1 MRKKFVTVA
10 LLGTLIFTSTNFVG
24 CKDYDDD
31 INKLQ
36 EQVDALKSISISD
49 LASQLQSLKD
59 ANGNLSVANA
69 KMEAAIAEIKTNIE
83 ALKEADKTLTS
94 LVNGKVD
101 QATYQAAIKELNE
114 KCTDL
119 ANKVAA
125 LASLE
130 TAVNDLKANKV
141 DKSVIDELKKTIE
154 KLQSQDSEFATR
166 ISKLENTVESLNT
179 VLAGKADQT
188 TVAAL
193 STAIDELKKSVAG
206 VDTKIAAALDPIQK
220 SITKLQEDLAKKADA
235 ATVAADIEK
244 VKSEMTAVTDALKTE
259 TAANLA
265 AVKAELAGR
274 IAALETAKGQ
284 MDVQI
289 GKLETDIT
297 ALKERIT
304 KLENQPATDLNAV
317 KADIAANKTA
327 IDGALST
334 IGSIQGTITGIEDR
348 LDGLGTEVGAVKKY
362 IDDANSTLNTAIT
375 AKIATDIAAAV
386 SSLQSEYAQA
396 DAELAGRIETLEGLD
411 VFDKSDYDGL
421 KQNFSSLKETVGNEE
436 SGLIK
441 QLNDLEVTVSNLI
454 TEALAKTGPGTID
467 QAIANKIQNTL
478 ENSAVI
484 KAAIEAAISDVTG
497 KVDKI
502 DQELNSVLERIQ
514 SIVFVPQYKDANG
527 TTIVPAYTINGVNG
541 TVEMTFRIAP
551 AEKVADLVKLALA
564 KPEIFSFYQE
574 DALETRATSESSL
587 KIVAGG
593 VKAGTSAGTIVIK
606 AKVSDGL
613 VDNLYPVA
621 LKLATSKEYGTEE
634 EPNSKPV
641 NDVTTDY
648 FNLRVKG
655 ITNGTYALSP
665 SSKEIAYTDVEEK
678 PVSLFK
684 VNYTDG
690 SRPLT
695 LAECGFTQ
703 NLEVY
708 SIYCTAESRWV
719 VLASTASA
727 DVNAIKAELTAK
739 GFEVTKA
746 TVKLKSVNINNVG
759 NELKVKLVDN
769 NVFGVNTQ
777 SVPNKQFEV
786 TYTVTNNTEG
796 ATIAYGSIVK
806 KDLQAGSSNAF
817 TEKNGAFMWSGN
829 ASNAAQT
836 FIIKANKANNFTDQ
850 LIAGATAQEIL
861 DAIKNLASAKVE
873 HKVGN
878 ALATA
883 AQPTFNFDV
892 DADKITVTL
901 PANAERKTYAMSTI
915 YHTDLYGDIT
925 LTATL
930 NLSYPT
936 AADLLKHQEVRWTD
950 AKTYFLE
957 YDKPAGDAAYLI
969 NNELSIGYFYY
980 SNDVDYIY
988 ELVPTK
994 DLNGDRTIDA
1004 RDIPAGVT
1012 LVDANKGKI
1021 QFTKYVDL
1029 SEFRVKLSA
1038 KIATNVAASEE
1049 FSIKMYYPL
1058 SDQISSKDLTYKKE
1072 DILLGK
1078 KLDVA
1083 TALNLKDRFG
1093 TDVITK
1099 GAIVTYGKTV
1109 YAMVTGATPVQAG
1122 QITFPE
1128 TDRVRYIVKDGKV
1141 GTTDQTL
1148 SADEYFEISGGQF
1161 SLKKNINLT
1170 KPVTVEVEAAVDYVY
1185 GTQKSA
1191 KFTITIEPTE

>member
-154 KLQSQDSEFATR
+154 KLQSQDSDFATR
-166 ISKLENTVESLNT
+166 IGKLENTVESLNT

-265 AVKAELAGR
+265 AVKAELVGR
-274 IAALETAKGQ
+274 ITALETAKGQ

-334 IGSIQGTITGIEDR
+334 IGSIQGTITGIESR

-362 IDDANSTLNTAIT
+362 IDDANSTLSTTIT
-375 AKIATDIAAAV
+375 TKIATDIAAAV

-411 VFDKSDYDGL
+411 VFDKSDYDEL

-454 TEALAKTGPGTID
+454 TDALAKTGPGTID
-467 QAIANKIQNTL
+467 QAIANKIQATL

-593 VKAGTSAGTIVIK
+593 VKVGTSAGTIVIK
-606 AKVSDGL
+606 AKVSDAL

-665 SSKEIAYTDVEEK
+665 SAKEIAYTDVEEK

-684 VNYTDG
+684 VNYMDG

-708 SIYCTAESRWV
+708 SIYCTDKYIP
-719 VLASTASA
+719 LASTVAA
-727 DVNAIKAELTAK
+727 DVAAIKAELTAK
-739 GFEVTKA
+739 GFEATKTA
-746 TVKLKSVNINNVG
+746 VKLKSVNINNVG
-759 NELKVKLVDN
+759 NVLKVQLVDN
-769 NVFGVNTQ
+769 NVFGLSAQ
-777 SVPNKQFEV
+777 SVPNKTFDV

-796 ATIAYGSIVK
+796 ATIAYGAIAK
-806 KDLQAGSSNAF
+806 KDLQPGSSNAF
-817 TEKNGAFMWSGN
+817 TEKNGTFMWSGN
-829 ASNAAQT
+829 ASNVEQT

-861 DAIKNLASAKVE
+861 DAIKNLVPAKIE

-901 PANAERKTYAMSTI
+901 PANAERKTYTMSTI

-994 DLNGDRTIDA
+994 DLNGDRTINA
-1004 RDIPAGVT
+1004 RDIPTGVT
-1012 LVDANKGKI
+1012 LDADGNI
-1021 QFTKYVDL
+1021 EFTEYVDL
-1029 SEFRVKLSA
+1029 SEFKVKLSA
-1038 KIATNVAASEE
+1038 KIASNVAASEE

-1058 SDQISSKDLTYKKE
+1058 SEQISSKDLTYKKA
-1072 DILLGK
+1072 DILLGNT
-1078 KLDVA
+1078 LDVA

-1109 YAMVTGATPVQAG
+1109 YTMVTGTKPASETG
-1122 QITFPE
+1122 QVTFPE

-1148 SADEYFEISGGQF
+1148 SAKEYFNIAGGKF

>member
-1 MRKKFVTVA
+1 M
-10 LLGTLIFTSTNFVG
+10 
-24 CKDYDDD
+24 
-31 INKLQ
+31 
-36 EQVDALKSISISD
+36 
-49 LASQLQSLKD
+49 
-59 ANGNLSVANA
+59 
-69 KMEAAIAEIKTNIE
+69 
-83 ALKEADKTLTS
+83 
-94 LVNGKVD
+94 
-101 QATYQAAIKELNE
+101 
-114 KCTDL
+114 
-119 ANKVAA
+119 
-125 LASLE
+125 
-130 TAVNDLKANKV
+130 
-141 DKSVIDELKKTIE
+141 
-154 KLQSQDSEFATR
+154 
-166 ISKLENTVESLNT
+166 
-179 VLAGKADQT
+179 
-188 TVAAL
+188 
-193 STAIDELKKSVAG
+193 
-206 VDTKIAAALDPIQK
+206 
-220 SITKLQEDLAKKADA
+220 
-235 ATVAADIEK
+235 
-244 VKSEMTAVTDALKTE
+244 
-259 TAANLA
+259 
-265 AVKAELAGR
+265 
-274 IAALETAKGQ
+274 
-284 MDVQI
+284 
-289 GKLETDIT
+289 
-297 ALKERIT
+297 
-304 KLENQPATDLNAV
+304 
-317 KADIAANKTA
+317 
-327 IDGALST
+327 
-334 IGSIQGTITGIEDR
+334 
-348 LDGLGTEVGAVKKY
+348 
-362 IDDANSTLNTAIT
+362 
-375 AKIATDIAAAV
+375 
-386 SSLQSEYAQA
+386 
-396 DAELAGRIETLEGLD
+396 
-411 VFDKSDYDGL
+411 
-421 KQNFSSLKETVGNEE
+421 
-436 SGLIK
+436 
-441 QLNDLEVTVSNLI
+441 
-454 TEALAKTGPGTID
+454 
-467 QAIANKIQNTL
+467 
-478 ENSAVI
+478 
-484 KAAIEAAISDVTG
+484 
-497 KVDKI
+497 
-502 DQELNSVLERIQ
+502 
-514 SIVFVPQYKDANG
+514 
-527 TTIVPAYTINGVNG
+527 
-541 TVEMTFRIAP
+541 
-551 AEKVADLVKLALA
+551 
-564 KPEIFSFYQE
+564 
-574 DALETRATSESSL
+574 
-587 KIVAGG
+587 
-593 VKAGTSAGTIVIK
+593 
-606 AKVSDGL
+606 
-613 VDNLYPVA
+613 
-621 LKLATSKEYGTEE
+621 
-634 EPNSKPV
+634 
-641 NDVTTDY
+641 
-648 FNLRVKG
+648 
-655 ITNGTYALSP
+655 
-665 SSKEIAYTDVEEK
+665 
-678 PVSLFK
+678 
-684 VNYTDG
+684 
-690 SRPLT
+690 T

-746 TVKLKSVNINNVG
+746 AVKLKSVNINNVG

-796 ATIAYGSIVK
+796 ATIAYGSIAK
-806 KDLQAGSSNAF
+806 KDLQTGSSNAF
-817 TEKNGAFMWSGN
+817 TEKNGAFMWSDN

-861 DAIKNLASAKVE
+861 DAIKNLASAKIE

-1004 RDIPAGVT
+1004 KDIPTGVT
-1012 LVDANKGKI
+1012 LDADGNI
-1021 QFTKYVDL
+1021 EFTEYVDL
-1029 SEFRVKLSA
+1029 SEFKVKLSA
-1038 KIATNVAASEE
+1038 KIASNVAASEE

-1058 SDQISSKDLTYKKE
+1058 SEQISSKDLTYKKA
-1072 DILLGK
+1072 DILLGNT
-1078 KLDVA
+1078 LDVA

-1109 YAMVTGATPVQAG
+1109 YTMVTGTKPASETG
-1122 QITFPE
+1122 QVTFPE

-1148 SADEYFEISGGQF
+1148 SAKEYFNIAGGKF

>member
-24 CKDYDDD
+24 CSDYDDD
-31 INKLQ
+31 IKNLQ

-59 ANGNLSVANA
+59 ANNNLGLADA

-83 ALKEADKTLTS
+83 ALKKADEALTS

-101 QATYQAAIKELNE
+101 QATYQAAIKELND
-114 KCTDL
+114 KCSDL
-119 ANKVAA
+119 STKLAA
-125 LASLE
+125 LSALE
-130 TAVNDLKANKV
+130 TAVNDLKANKA
-141 DKSVIDELKKTIE
+141 DSATLEELKKAIE
-154 KLQSQDSEFATR
+154 KLQSQDAEFATK
-166 ISKLENTVESLNT
+166 IGKLENTIENMGT
-179 VLAGKADQT
+179 VLAGKADQA

-193 STAIDELKKSVAG
+193 SESIAELKTGVAG
-206 VDTKIAAALDPIQK
+206 IDAKISAALDPVQK
-220 SITKLQEDLAKKADA
+220 NIAKLQEDIAKKADA
-235 ATVAADIEK
+235 ATITADIEK
-244 VKSEMTAVTDALKTE
+244 VKSEMAAVTDALKTE

-265 AVKAELAGR
+265 TVKAELAGR

-317 KADIAANKTA
+317 KVDIAANKEA

-334 IGSIQGTITGIEDR
+334 IGSIQGTIIGIEDR
-348 LDGLGTEVGAVKKY
+348 LDGLGTEVGSVKKY
-362 IDDANSTLNTAIT
+362 IDDANSTLNIAIISQVT
-375 AKIATDIAAAV
+375 NDIAAAV
-386 SSLQSEYAQA
+386 SSLQSEYMQA
-396 DAELAGRIETLEGLD
+396 DADLVARIEVLEGLD
-411 VFDKSDYDGL
+411 TFDKTDYDAL
-421 KQNFSSLKETVGNEE
+421 KSSLNSLKETVGDEK
-436 SGLIK
+436 SGLVK
-441 QLNDLEVTVSNLI
+441 DLKDLELKVSNLI
-454 TEALAKTGPGTID
+454 TDALAAKGEGTID
-467 QAIANKIQNTL
+467 AAIAKQIQNTL

-527 TTIVPAYTINGVNG
+527 VTIVPAYTINGVNG

-551 AEKVADLVKLALA
+551 AEKVADLVKLALV

-593 VKAGTSAGTIVIK
+593 VKAGTNAGTIVIK
-606 AKVSDGL
+606 AKVSDAL

-655 ITNGTYALSP
+655 ITNGTYALF
-665 SSKEIAYTDVEEK
+665 SSKKEIAYTDGEEK

-684 VNYTDG
+684 VQYTDG

-719 VLASTASA
+719 VLASTAST
-727 DVNAIKAELTAK
+727 DVNAVKAELTAK
-739 GFEVTKA
+739 GFEVTKTA
-746 TVKLKSVNINNVG
+746 VKLKSVNINNVG

-769 NVFGVNTQ
+769 NVFGVNAS
-777 SVPNKQFEV
+777 SVPNKDFEV
-786 TYTVTNNTEG
+786 TYTVINNTEG
-796 ATIAYGSIVK
+796 ATIAYGAIAK
-806 KDLQAGSSNAF
+806 KDLQTGSSEAF
-817 TEKNGAFMWSGN
+817 AEKNGAFMWSGN
-829 ASNAAQT
+829 ASNAEQT

-861 DAIKNLASAKVE
+861 NAIKNLPSNRIE
-873 HKVGN
+873 HRVSD
-878 ALATA
+878 ALVTA

-930 NLSYPT
+930 KLSYPT
-936 AADLLKHQEVRWTD
+936 AIDLLKHQEVRWTD

-957 YDKPAGDAAYLI
+957 YDKPAGNAAYLI

-980 SNDVDYIY
+980 SDDVDYIY

-994 DLNGDRTIDA
+994 DLNGDHTINA
-1004 RDIPAGVT
+1004 SDIPTGVT
-1012 LVDANKGKI
+1012 VGTDGNIK
-1021 QFTKYVDL
+1021 FTEYVDL
-1029 SEFRVKLSA
+1029 EAFRVKLSA
-1038 KIATNVAASEE
+1038 KIATTVAAVEE
-1049 FSIKMYYPL
+1049 FDIKMYYPL
-1058 SDQISSKDLTYKKE
+1058 SDQISSKDLTYMKE

-1099 GAIVTYGKTV
+1099 GAIVSYGKTV
-1109 YAMVTGATPVQAG
+1109 YAMETGTTPAQIGQVT
-1122 QITFPE
+1122 FSE

-1148 SADEYFEISGGQF
+1148 SADEYFSISGGQF

-1191 KFTITIEPTE
+1191 KFIITIEPTF

>member
-1 MRKKFVTVA
+1 MDW
-10 LLGTLIFTSTNFVG
+10 LI
-24 CKDYDDD
+24 
-31 INKLQ
+31 
-36 EQVDALKSISISD
+36 
-49 LASQLQSLKD
+49 
-59 ANGNLSVANA
+59 
-69 KMEAAIAEIKTNIE
+69 
-83 ALKEADKTLTS
+83 
-94 LVNGKVD
+94 
-101 QATYQAAIKELNE
+101 
-114 KCTDL
+114 
-119 ANKVAA
+119 
-125 LASLE
+125 
-130 TAVNDLKANKV
+130 
-141 DKSVIDELKKTIE
+141 
-154 KLQSQDSEFATR
+154 
-166 ISKLENTVESLNT
+166 
-179 VLAGKADQT
+179 
-188 TVAAL
+188 
-193 STAIDELKKSVAG
+193 
-206 VDTKIAAALDPIQK
+206 
-220 SITKLQEDLAKKADA
+220 
-235 ATVAADIEK
+235 
-244 VKSEMTAVTDALKTE
+244 
-259 TAANLA
+259 
-265 AVKAELAGR
+265 
-274 IAALETAKGQ
+274 
-284 MDVQI
+284 
-289 GKLETDIT
+289 
-297 ALKERIT
+297 
-304 KLENQPATDLNAV
+304 
-317 KADIAANKTA
+317 
-327 IDGALST
+327 
-334 IGSIQGTITGIEDR
+334 
-348 LDGLGTEVGAVKKY
+348 
-362 IDDANSTLNTAIT
+362 
-375 AKIATDIAAAV
+375 
-386 SSLQSEYAQA
+386 
-396 DAELAGRIETLEGLD
+396 
-411 VFDKSDYDGL
+411 
-421 KQNFSSLKETVGNEE
+421 
-436 SGLIK
+436 
-441 QLNDLEVTVSNLI
+441 
-454 TEALAKTGPGTID
+454 
-467 QAIANKIQNTL
+467 
-478 ENSAVI
+478 
-484 KAAIEAAISDVTG
+484 
-497 KVDKI
+497 
-502 DQELNSVLERIQ
+502 
-514 SIVFVPQYKDANG
+514 
-527 TTIVPAYTINGVNG
+527 
-541 TVEMTFRIAP
+541 
-551 AEKVADLVKLALA
+551 
-564 KPEIFSFYQE
+564 IF
-574 DALETRATSESSL
+574 
-587 KIVAGG
+587 
-593 VKAGTSAGTIVIK
+593 
-606 AKVSDGL
+606 
-613 VDNLYPVA
+613 NPVA

-746 TVKLKSVNINNVG
+746 AVKLKSVNINNVG

-1012 LVDANKGKI
+1012 LDADGNI
-1021 QFTKYVDL
+1021 EFTEYVDL
-1029 SEFRVKLSA
+1029 SEFKVKLSA
-1038 KIATNVAASEE
+1038 KIASNVAASEE

-1058 SDQISSKDLTYKKE
+1058 SEQISSKDLTYKKE
-1072 DILLGK
+1072 DILLGNA
-1078 KLDVA
+1078 LDVA

-1109 YAMVTGATPVQAG
+1109 YTMVTGTKPASETG
-1122 QITFPE
+1122 QVTFTE

-1148 SADEYFEISGGQF
+1148 SAKEYFNIVGGKF

>member
-1 MRKKFVTVA
+1 M
-10 LLGTLIFTSTNFVG
+10 
-24 CKDYDDD
+24 
-31 INKLQ
+31 
-36 EQVDALKSISISD
+36 
-49 LASQLQSLKD
+49 
-59 ANGNLSVANA
+59 
-69 KMEAAIAEIKTNIE
+69 
-83 ALKEADKTLTS
+83 
-94 LVNGKVD
+94 
-101 QATYQAAIKELNE
+101 
-114 KCTDL
+114 
-119 ANKVAA
+119 
-125 LASLE
+125 
-130 TAVNDLKANKV
+130 
-141 DKSVIDELKKTIE
+141 
-154 KLQSQDSEFATR
+154 
-166 ISKLENTVESLNT
+166 
-179 VLAGKADQT
+179 
-188 TVAAL
+188 
-193 STAIDELKKSVAG
+193 
-206 VDTKIAAALDPIQK
+206 
-220 SITKLQEDLAKKADA
+220 
-235 ATVAADIEK
+235 
-244 VKSEMTAVTDALKTE
+244 
-259 TAANLA
+259 
-265 AVKAELAGR
+265 
-274 IAALETAKGQ
+274 
-284 MDVQI
+284 
-289 GKLETDIT
+289 
-297 ALKERIT
+297 
-304 KLENQPATDLNAV
+304 
-317 KADIAANKTA
+317 
-327 IDGALST
+327 
-334 IGSIQGTITGIEDR
+334 
-348 LDGLGTEVGAVKKY
+348 
-362 IDDANSTLNTAIT
+362 
-375 AKIATDIAAAV
+375 
-386 SSLQSEYAQA
+386 
-396 DAELAGRIETLEGLD
+396 
-411 VFDKSDYDGL
+411 
-421 KQNFSSLKETVGNEE
+421 
-436 SGLIK
+436 
-441 QLNDLEVTVSNLI
+441 
-454 TEALAKTGPGTID
+454 
-467 QAIANKIQNTL
+467 
-478 ENSAVI
+478 
-484 KAAIEAAISDVTG
+484 
-497 KVDKI
+497 
-502 DQELNSVLERIQ
+502 
-514 SIVFVPQYKDANG
+514 
-527 TTIVPAYTINGVNG
+527 
-541 TVEMTFRIAP
+541 
-551 AEKVADLVKLALA
+551 
-564 KPEIFSFYQE
+564 
-574 DALETRATSESSL
+574 
-587 KIVAGG
+587 
-593 VKAGTSAGTIVIK
+593 
-606 AKVSDGL
+606 
-613 VDNLYPVA
+613 
-621 LKLATSKEYGTEE
+621 
-634 EPNSKPV
+634 
-641 NDVTTDY
+641 
-648 FNLRVKG
+648 
-655 ITNGTYALSP
+655 
-665 SSKEIAYTDVEEK
+665 
-678 PVSLFK
+678 
-684 VNYTDG
+684 
-690 SRPLT
+690 
-695 LAECGFTQ
+695 
-703 NLEVY
+703 
-708 SIYCTAESRWV
+708 
-719 VLASTASA
+719 
-727 DVNAIKAELTAK
+727 
-739 GFEVTKA
+739 
-746 TVKLKSVNINNVG
+746 
-759 NELKVKLVDN
+759 DN

-796 ATIAYGSIVK
+796 ATIAYGSIIK

-817 TEKNGAFMWSGN
+817 TEKNGAFMWSDN

-861 DAIKNLASAKVE
+861 DAIKNLTSAKVE

-957 YDKPAGDAAYLI
+957 YDKPAGNAAYLI

-1185 GTQKSA
+1185 GTQKST